1 MKKLLLLLLAIVV
14 LFLFIPAQL
23 LADTGTYKIDS
34 YTVTLTPLSDGTVDI
49 SYHQQWTV
57 LSGNIPWI
65 TVGLPNTSY
74 TITGSGDNVSSI
86 SDDSGSG
93 WDGVYIGLDRTYYA
107 NQKFIVSFTVN
118 ERGVLTESTGTWGI
132 NFTPGWYD
140 SAVINKMDIN
150 LDSPISPSEYT
161 FNPAPSSISGN
172 TVTWEK
178 TNLPGG
184 YHFSISFSSTDGSF
198 ILAGAIPIQTTNVTS
213 IAANNGVN
221 GVNGTFFFVIIA
233 IVVIFL
239 AIVIRAIVKQSKA
252 RAAYASPV
260 VSPIANKDHLAS
272 TASLEEQ
279 KKELEEN
286 KDKVNEYIISEK
298 DKITDDEKAKQISDY
313 AQQNNLS
320 LNGDNYMDNYGHSYN
335 SNLLWMMIMMN
346 SMRTSQNFARA
357 ANASLT
363 GRVYQRPPTVGSPAF
378 HVAPPSCHCACVACA
393 CACACACAGGH
404 AAGCTIK
411 LKNIKTRNSND

>member
-1 MKKLLLLLLAIVV
+1 MKKLLLALLVIIMVI
-14 LFLFIPAQL
+14 LFIPAQV
-23 LADTGTYKIDS
+23 LADTGTYKIDN
-34 YTVTLTPLSDGTVDI
+34 YTVTLTPQSDGSVDI
-49 SYHQQWTV
+49 NYYQQWTV

-74 TITGSGDNVSSI
+74 TVTGSGDNVGNI
-86 SDDSGSG
+86 RDDSGSG

-107 NQKFIVSFTVN
+107 NQSFTISFTVN
-118 ERGVLTESTGTWGI
+118 DRGLLTESTGSWGI

-140 SAVINKMDIN
+140 NAVISVMDIN

-161 FNPAPSSISGN
+161 FNPPPTNIIGS

-184 YHFSISFSSTDGSF
+184 HQFNVSFSSTDGSF
-198 ILAGAIPIQTTNVTS
+198 ILAGAVPVQTTNITS
-213 IAANNGVN
+213 IATNN
-221 GVNGTFFFVIIA
+221 GVNGTFIFFIIA

-239 AIVIRAIVKQSKA
+239 VIVIRAVVKQSKA
-252 RAAYASPV
+252 RAAYASPE
-260 VSPIANKDHLAS
+260 VSPIGNKKYLGYS
-272 TASLEEQ
+272 ASLEDQ

-298 DKITDDEKAKQISDY
+298 DKIPDDEKAKQITDY
-313 AQQNNLS
+313 AEQHNLS
-320 LNGDNYMDNYGHSYN
+320 LNGDNYVDNYGHTYN
-335 SNLLWMMIMMN
+335 NNLLWMLIMMN
-346 SMRTSQNFARA
+346 SMRTSQSFGTL
-357 ANASLT
+357 ANNSLT
-363 GRVYQRPPTVGSPAF
+363 GRIYQRPGVSNPPTF
-378 HVAPPSCHCACVACA
+378 HVPPPSCHCACVACA

-411 LKNIKTRNSND
+411 LKNIKTRNSDD

>member
-1 MKKLLLLLLAIVV
+1 MKKLLLALLVIIMVI
-14 LFLFIPAQL
+14 LFIPAQV
-23 LADTGTYKIDS
+23 LADTGTYKIDN
-34 YTVTLTPLSDGTVDI
+34 YTVTLTPQSDGSVDI
-49 SYHQQWTV
+49 SYYQQWTV

-74 TITGSGDNVSSI
+74 TVTGSGDNVGNI
-86 SDDSGSG
+86 RDDSGSG

-107 NQKFIVSFTVN
+107 NQSFTISFTVN
-118 ERGVLTESTGTWGI
+118 DRGLLTESTGSWGI

-140 SAVINKMDIN
+140 NAVISVMDIN

-161 FNPAPSSISGN
+161 FNPPPTNIIGS

-184 YHFSISFSSTDGSF
+184 HQFNVSFSSTDGSF
-198 ILAGAIPIQTTNVTS
+198 ILAGAVPVQTTNITS
-213 IAANNGVN
+213 IATNN
-221 GVNGTFFFVIIA
+221 GVNGTFIFFIIA

-239 AIVIRAIVKQSKA
+239 VIVIRAVVKQSKA
-252 RAAYASPV
+252 RAAYASPE
-260 VSPIANKDHLAS
+260 VSPIGNKKYLGS
-272 TASLEEQ
+272 SASLEDQ

-298 DKITDDEKAKQISDY
+298 DKIPDDEKAKQITDY
-313 AQQNNLS
+313 AEQHNLS
-320 LNGDNYMDNYGHSYN
+320 LNGDNYVDNYGHTYN
-335 SNLLWMMIMMN
+335 NNLLWMLIMMN
-346 SMRTSQNFARA
+346 SMRTSQSFGTL
-357 ANASLT
+357 ANNSLT
-363 GRVYQRPPTVGSPAF
+363 GRIYQRPGVSNPPTF
-378 HVAPPSCHCACVACA
+378 HVPPPSCHCACVACA

-411 LKNIKTRNSND
+411 LKNIKTRNSDD

>member
-1 MKKLLLLLLAIVV
+1 MKKLLLLLMAIVL

-23 LADTGTYKIDS
+23 LADTGTYKIDT
-34 YTVTLTPLSDGTVDI
+34 YTVTLTPQSDGTVDI
-49 SYHQQWTV
+49 TYYQQWTV

-74 TITGSGDNVSSI
+74 TITGSGDNVSNI
-86 SDDSGSG
+86 RDDSGSG

-107 NQKFIVSFTVN
+107 NQSFIVSFTVN
-118 ERGVLTESTGTWGI
+118 ERGLLTESNGSWGI

-140 SAVINKMDIN
+140 NAVIGKMDIN

-161 FNPAPSSISGN
+161 FNPPPTSIIGS
-172 TVTWEK
+172 TITWEE

-184 YHFSISFSSTDGSF
+184 YQFNISFSSTDGSF
-198 ILAGAIPIQTTNVTS
+198 ITTGAAPVPTTNITS
-213 IAANNGVN
+213 IATNNGVN
-221 GVNGTFFFVIIA
+221 GAFIFFIIA

-239 AIVIRAIVKQSKA
+239 AIVIRAAVKQSKA
-252 RAAYASPV
+252 RAAYTSPA
-260 VSPIANKDHLAS
+260 VSPIGNKQHLNS
-272 TASLEEQ
+272 PASLEEQ

-320 LNGDNYMDNYGHSYN
+320 LNGDNYVDNYGHSYN
-335 SNLLWMMIMMN
+335 TNLLWMMIMMN
-346 SMRTSQNFARA
+346 SMRTSQNFARTV
-357 ANASLT
+357 NNSLSA
-363 GRVYQRPPTVGSPAF
+363 RVYQRPGGSNPPTF
-378 HVAPPSCHCACVACA
+378 HVPPPSCHCACVACA

-411 LKNIKTRNSND
+411 LKNIKTGNAND